1 MLKVKKVKNQEQI
14 KQRFKLVDFI
24 QNRQKK
30 GQGREWEFLGYGNWN
45 P

>member
-24 QNRQKK
+24 QNRQKRVK
-30 GQGREWEFLGYGNWN
+30 EENENF
-45 P
+45 